1 MTGTGDW
8 TPPPPSGAPVPP
20 PAPYPGAPGWGVP
33 PYTPPARTNA
43 LAIISLVA
51 GCAQFAFCFL
61 SSIVAVVTGHIARR
75 QIKRT
80 GEQGA
85 GFALAGLILGYV
97 GLGLT
102 VLGIAGFAI
111 FVFGFSG
118 TIAENEVRDHARAF
132 GRAIVREAI
141 VAERPPRDPSLL
153 RVVYVSEHG
162 FNGGCCDDNRIR
174 LADGTPVENAT
185 APDWERAGWRL
196 EFSQTVFYTR
206 HACLTV
212 PAAATQIPVVVDG
225 RCDGS
230 S

>member
-1 MTGTGDW
+1 
-8 TPPPPSGAPVPP
+8 
-20 PAPYPGAPGWGVP
+20 
-33 PYTPPARTNA
+33 
-43 LAIISLVA
+43 
-51 GCAQFAFCFL
+51 L

-97 GLGLT
+97 GLGLM

-118 TIAENEVRDHARAF
+118 TIAENEVRDHARDF

-153 RVVYVSEHG
+153 RLVYVSQRG
-162 FNGGCCDDNRIR
+162 FNGSCCDDNHIR

-185 APDWERAGWRL
+185 AVDWQRAGWRL

-212 PAAATQIPVVVDG
+212 PAEATQIPVVVDG